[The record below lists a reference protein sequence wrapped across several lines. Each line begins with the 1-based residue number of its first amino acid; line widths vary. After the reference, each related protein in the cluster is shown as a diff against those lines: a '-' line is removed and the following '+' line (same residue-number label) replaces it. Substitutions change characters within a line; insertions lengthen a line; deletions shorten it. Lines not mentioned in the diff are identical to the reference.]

1 MQTHTGPQEQTEAA
15 ERLLIPDLCAPY
27 PVLVMVLLS
36 ELLVLVF
43 VLASHGLLQF
53 DWSLFGACS
62 LLVQWIVLL
71 SALLLCSTR
80 HLIRRLQLP
89 LATVVSLTLVGMATV
104 PTSLVAQR
112 WFSFWPHVPADPWW
126 TLRNLVIALVLT
138 AIVLR
143 YFYLS
148 QQLRMREQLELQARL
163 DTLRARIRP
172 HFLFNT
178 LNSIASLISTRPE
191 TAEKAVEDL

>member
-71 SALLLCSTR
+71 SALLL
-80 HLIRRLQLP
+80 L
-89 LATVVSLTLVGMATV
+89 
-104 PTSLVAQR
+104 
-112 WFSFWPHVPADPWW
+112 
-126 TLRNLVIALVLT
+126 
-138 AIVLR
+138 
-143 YFYLS
+143 
-148 QQLRMREQLELQARL
+148 
-163 DTLRARIRP
+163 
-172 HFLFNT
+172 
-178 LNSIASLISTRPE
+178 SLIHISEPTRPE
-191 TAEKAVEDL
+191 LVSRMPSSA